1 MSREWYNRALKLFPN
16 GVTHDSRFLQ
26 PYPIYIEKAE
36 GARKWDL
43 EGRAYIDYW
52 SGHGALLLGHGPAQ
66 VVKAVRSQVIKGT
79 HLGACHPLEVRWA
92 ELISSLI
99 PSAER
104 IRFTASGTEAT
115 LMGIRLSR
123 SYTGRKKL
131 VKFAGHFHGW
141 HDQVILGAQPPFEI
155 PTPGI
160 LQDVID
166 STIICPPNDVQALEK
181 VLENDDDIACVI
193 IEPTGASFGTI
204 PTDER
209 FLRPLR
215 EMTDRY
221 GIVLFFDEII
231 SGFRVAPGG
240 AQAHYGVIPDLTAL
254 AKIVAGGYPG
264 GALAGRREIME
275 LLEIRDD
282 PQWMRDS
289 KMPHQGT
296 FNANP
301 VSAAAGIATL
311 EVVRTGVPSETAT
324 YMAAR
329 LRKGMNEVIDSF
341 RLNWCIYGTFSEFR
355 YLIGHDLGDVR
366 AEEID
371 PSAIAYTKLKRAVD
385 PGLVQNLRCGLLLYG
400 VDTPAHGGLTM
411 AAHSEEDIDQTI
423 QAFEKTLHKMKRSD
437 LL

>member
-1 MSREWYNRALKLFPN
+1 M
-16 GVTHDSRFLQ
+16 
-26 PYPIYIEKAE
+26 
-36 GARKWDL
+36 
-43 EGRAYIDYW
+43 
-52 SGHGALLLGHGPAQ
+52 
-66 VVKAVRSQVIKGT
+66 
-79 HLGACHPLEVRWA
+79 
-92 ELISSLI
+92 
-99 PSAER
+99 
-104 IRFTASGTEAT
+104 
-115 LMGIRLSR
+115 
-123 SYTGRKKL
+123 

-221 GIVLFFDEII
+221 GIVLLFDEVI

-254 AKIVAGGYPG
+254 AKILAGGYPG

-282 PQWMRDS
+282 PKWMRDR

-301 VSAAAGIATL
+301 VSAAAGIETL
-311 EVVRTGVPSETAT
+311 KLVRTGVPSKTAT
-324 YMAAR
+324 KMAAR

-385 PGLVQNLRCGLLLYG
+385 PTLVQNLRCGLLLHG
-400 VDTPAHGGLTM
+400 VDAPAHGGLTM
-411 AAHSEEDIDQTI
+411 AAHSEEDIDRTI
-423 QAFEKTLHKMKRSD
+423 QAFEKTLHKMKQSD